1 MTRLI
6 WVIVLALLVGAL
18 LLFLVKTMQSG
29 MKANPQ
35 LAEIAAAHQQ
45 LSASFPDSRFR
56 IQLSRPAP
64 NVRNL
69 VVTIQPGKADS
80 ARLTAMVETAA
91 ATVRGKVD
99 LSGYDSLLVAVFDSV
114 WRSEPTAAR

>member
-29 MKANPQ
+29 IKANPQ
-35 LAEIAAAHQQ
+35 LADIAAAHQQ
-45 LSASFPDSRFR
+45 LSSRFPDSRFR
-56 IQLSRPAP
+56 IQLSRPAAS
-64 NVRNL
+64 VRNL

-80 ARLTAMVETAA
+80 ARLAAMVELAA